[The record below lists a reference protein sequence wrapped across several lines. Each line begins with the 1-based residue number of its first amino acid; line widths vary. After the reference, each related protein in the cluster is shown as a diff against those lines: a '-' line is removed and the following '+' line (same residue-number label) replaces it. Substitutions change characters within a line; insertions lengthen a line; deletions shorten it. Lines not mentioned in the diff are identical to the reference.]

1 MTMYTMQ
8 VQGPLTG
15 RRFMRT
21 ALVAILSATV
31 GGCEIEWGGASVHL
45 EDPSPPPVESP
56 ATEQTAERAE
66 IPLPNGPLLW
76 TVRSGGSGGEVLA
89 MPVARLVD
97 GAPEALEYPEPSPD
111 GYRERFDA
119 AFAGEGTELVLGF
132 AGLRIGSLVLSGA
145 ARVLDA
151 GCPSAF
157 PARALVLP
165 GTTLPSVSFGLG
177 PDLVFGSPGTPESVL
192 VDNRIRT
199 FGPILAE
206 QLLRQGGEDRPFL
219 AQRAELAAVPW
230 PGDAR
235 PAMAATYLI
244 NDSVDGPGPSGS
256 ATSLFFLARFGQTG
270 YVADWSEMRTYS
282 GQGESREIFTWLGA
296 APVPGG
302 RLDFAVRHDGATRR
316 LVASVDSDD
325 PGRGISWTEGARCPV
340 LELLEVPG
348 VASAAEDAV
357 SAAEDDAS
365 AAQSAAETP
374 SN

>member
-1 MTMYTMQ
+1 MYTMQ
-8 VQGPLTG
+8 VQGPLT
-15 RRFMRT
+15 
-21 ALVAILSATV
+21 
-31 GGCEIEWGGASVHL
+31 
-45 EDPSPPPVESP
+45 VESP
-56 ATEQTAERAE
+56 AAEPTAERAE
-66 IPLPNGPLLW
+66 IPLPEGPLLW
-76 TVRSGGSGGEVLA
+76 AVRSRGAGGEVLA

-97 GAPEALEYPEPSPD
+97 GAPVALEYPEPPPD

-119 AFAGEGTELVLGF
+119 AFAGAGTELMLGS
-132 AGLRIGSLVLSGA
+132 AGLRIGSLV
-145 ARVLDA
+145 
-151 GCPSAF
+151 
-157 PARALVLP
+157 
-165 GTTLPSVSFGLG
+165 
-177 PDLVFGSPGTPESVL
+177 PDLVFGSPGTPESAL

-219 AQRAELAAVPW
+219 AQRAELEAVPW
-230 PGDAR
+230 PGDER

-340 LELLEVPG
+340 LEFLEAPG
-348 VASAAEDAV
+348 VASAARDA
-357 SAAEDDAS
+357 AS

>member
-1 MTMYTMQ
+1 MYTMR
-8 VQGPLTG
+8 VQGLLTG
-15 RRFMRT
+15 RRFVRT
-21 ALVAILSATV
+21 ALVTFLLATA

-56 ATEQTAERAE
+56 AAELSAERTE
-66 IPLPNGPLLW
+66 LPLPDGPLLW
-76 TVRSGGSGGEVLA
+76 AVRSGDAGGDVLA

-97 GAPEALEYPEPSPD
+97 GVPTALEYPEPPPE

-119 AFAGEGTELVLGF
+119 AFAGEGTELVLGSE
-132 AGLRIGSLVLSGA
+132 GLRIGSLVVSGA
-145 ARVLDA
+145 PRVLDA
-151 GCPSAF
+151 GCPSVF

-165 GTTLPSVSFGLG
+165 GTTVPSVSFGLG
-177 PDLVFGSPGTPESVL
+177 PDLVFGSPGAPESAP

-219 AQRAELAAVPW
+219 AQRAELQAVPW
-230 PGDAR
+230 PGDER
-235 PAMAATYLI
+235 PAMVATYLI

-256 ATSLFFLARFGQTG
+256 ATSLFFLARFVETG

-282 GQGESREIFTWLGA
+282 GGESREIFTWLGA

-325 PGRGISWTEGARCPV
+325 PGRGISWTEDARCPV

-348 VASAAEDAV
+348 VASAAQDAAGTV
-357 SAAEDDAS
+357 RNPAE
-365 AAQSAAETP
+365 AEAP
-374 SN
+374 AN